1 VRAPPRPPGRPPTGT
16 QEHDTRRDLRS
27 GDRLVSALPQSET
40 ARPLP
45 LRESAFDRTSGFAD
59 YTLSGFANYKLS
71 GFDRTATGN

>member
-1 VRAPPRPPGRPPTGT
+1 M
-16 QEHDTRRDLRS
+16 
-27 GDRLVSALPQSET
+27 SALPQSGT

-71 GFDRTATGN
+71 GFDRTATTSSKLFDW